1 MKTYL
6 NYIRKGL
13 DNISIISFAD
23 GWLFFLPYLL
33 FYLYFKYFNLEI
45 SGLKTIF
52 IILHCGNFLLFLHY
66 LNLAARKIK
75 ASELFFWVA
84 LLLLFLIP
92 GAYLEFPSDP
102 WEHFRRIFSWQAS
115 DFIQDN
121 RVNHKFTYFWGWTL
135 MFDVPL
141 LYRRVALDIYSA
153 FWQLLLAYQFYLLAL
168 RLGFSQ
174 YWAKVQVV
182 ATIFLFGTNLFGF
195 YRYYALS
202 STPLAY
208 IAYLRALIVLIN
220 ARNGQI
226 KQLGLLIPLGLIMYY
241 NHWQELMLL
250 CISGVALFLDYI
262 TSQKKHLKK
271 IIYVSAIIIPVSF
284 ALGAYLVKNPQII
297 PTESWSL
304 PYVSQ
309 WGTFRIWDVKLAYFE
324 TFGIHGLISLI
335 LAIVFLGKY
344 KTISILA
351 LTPYLLM
358 LFPPFVLFFAVVHGN
373 QSNYV
378 TYRALYAFPTS
389 FMFVLGGREI
399 LMLLRRKLKLYLPRL
414 QVIVAILILGVI
426 MVLPPMYPYRGRFWF
441 QVYQPPAELSL
452 KSIDVTAKWLVD
464 NRQLNSDCA
473 LVSDSATGFLLG
485 THFNLPIRFFNRPLV
500 YNPSTT
506 LASIT
511 SSDALKNY
519 VDANQI
525 CKLLIAIPDK
535 MNPPPVSVVGQGS
548 GHWEASLVQKNF
560 TTNKNFEEIAD
571 AVLTTG
577 WTKTFVPPFYWLY
590 ENSK

>member
-13 DNISIISFAD
+13 DNISIILFAD
-23 GWLFFLPYLL
+23 GWLFLLPYLL
-33 FYLYFKYFNLEI
+33 LYLYFKYFNLEI

-52 IILHCGNFLLFLHY
+52 IILHCVSFFLFLHY

-121 RVNHKFTYFWGWTL
+121 QVNHKFTYFWGWTL

-141 LYRRVALDIYSA
+141 LYRRVALDIYST

-168 RLGFSQ
+168 RLGFSK
-174 YWAKVQVV
+174 YWAKVQIV

-208 IAYLRALIVLIN
+208 IAYLRAIIVLMN

-250 CISGVALFLDYI
+250 CISGVALFLDYM

-271 IIYVSAIIIPVSF
+271 FIYVSAIIIPVSF

-309 WGTFRIWDVKLAYFE
+309 WGTFRIWDAKLSYFE

-344 KTISILA
+344 KTISILT

-358 LFPPFVLFFAVVHGN
+358 LFPPFVLFFALVHGN
-373 QSNYV
+373 TSNYV

-399 LMLLRRKLKLYLPRL
+399 LMRLRKKLKLYLPRL
-414 QVIVAILILGVI
+414 QVILSVLILGI
-426 MVLPPMYPYRGRFWF
+426 LMVLPPMYPYRGRFWF

-464 NRQLNSDCA
+464 NRPLNSDCA

-485 THFNLPIRFFNRPLV
+485 THLNLPIRFFNRPLV

-519 VDANQI
+519 VEANQV
-525 CKLLIAIPDK
+525 CRLLIAIPEK
-535 MNPPPVSVVGQGS
+535 MNLPPVSVVGQGS
-548 GHWEASLVQKNF
+548 GHWEANLVQKEL
-560 TTNKNFEEIAD
+560 TLNKQVEKIAD
-571 AVLTTG
+571 TVLTTG

>member
-1 MKTYL
+1 
-6 NYIRKGL
+6 
-13 DNISIISFAD
+13 
-23 GWLFFLPYLL
+23 
-33 FYLYFKYFNLEI
+33 
-45 SGLKTIF
+45 
-52 IILHCGNFLLFLHY
+52 
-66 LNLAARKIK
+66 
-75 ASELFFWVA
+75 
-84 LLLLFLIP
+84 
-92 GAYLEFPSDP
+92 
-102 WEHFRRIFSWQAS
+102 
-115 DFIQDN
+115 
-121 RVNHKFTYFWGWTL
+121 
-135 MFDVPL
+135 
-141 LYRRVALDIYSA
+141 
-153 FWQLLLAYQFYLLAL
+153 
-168 RLGFSQ
+168 
-174 YWAKVQVV
+174 
-182 ATIFLFGTNLFGF
+182 
-195 YRYYALS
+195 
-202 STPLAY
+202 
-208 IAYLRALIVLIN
+208 
-220 ARNGQI
+220 
-226 KQLGLLIPLGLIMYY
+226 
-241 NHWQELMLL
+241 
-250 CISGVALFLDYI
+250 
-262 TSQKKHLKK
+262 
-271 IIYVSAIIIPVSF
+271 
-284 ALGAYLVKNPQII
+284 
-297 PTESWSL
+297 
-304 PYVSQ
+304 
-309 WGTFRIWDVKLAYFE
+309 
-324 TFGIHGLISLI
+324 
-335 LAIVFLGKY
+335 
-344 KTISILA
+344 
-351 LTPYLLM
+351 
-358 LFPPFVLFFAVVHGN
+358 
-373 QSNYV
+373 
-378 TYRALYAFPTS
+378 
-389 FMFVLGGREI
+389 MFVLGGREI